1 VFSCRSPLS
10 SGQSQARSYAGSIR
24 AGLWRPARLADFAC
38 EPFEEVAL
46 ERAVPNLSAAYAAIA
61 ATLPLG
67 MVAVEPERAQDG
79 RDVILRLAKGEGSA
93 LALGRQA
100 D

>member
-1 VFSCRSPLS
+1 MNSAIP
-10 SGQSQARSYAGSIR
+10 
-24 AGLWRPARLADFAC
+24 D
-38 EPFEEVAL
+38 
-46 ERAVPNLSAAYAAIA
+46 LSAAYAEIA
-61 ATLPLG
+61 ATLALG

-79 RDVILRLAKGEGSA
+79 RDVTLRLAKGEGSA